1 MKTSA
6 QDSLDHDNHNY
17 LVNVQKVSIRS
28 SIRNKEMT
36 MHRFLLYHEYDL
48 NLKLKDKKSPSH
60 RWGENV
66 L

>member
-6 QDSLDHDNHNY
+6 QDSLDYDNDNY

-48 NLKLKDKKSPSH
+48 NLKLKDKKSPFH
-60 RWGENV
+60 RWGENI